1 MSEKDELESQE
12 PIQFDYGGAVAGSG
26 EVAVP
31 PGFARED
38 VFSLERPIEY
48 GKEERD
54 IAATAAFNSVY
65 EMISEDNPEADV
77 FEKQQRTYAALS
89 GREYKEGQI
98 YADETKVVGDPLDS
112 NLIFAP
118 SVGVLASRAG
128 DSGTIPAY
136 KLQEEAS
143 MKALEG
149 KGFFETVGE
158 ILFADPSPETMMTL
172 QQAQEQ
178 RLVDAE
184 GELIRPPSVTEREYI
199 PDNEALR
206 DIATFTG
213 FAGAGVGAFGG
224 AATGGAGGLIAGGL
238 LGGMV
243 GSGLGNMAAIG
254 VAGLASLPEDYSTID
269 GVQDLVKRT
278 YTLMGLG
285 DDLAGFLAT
294 TSPEAR
300 DLIVTNVVAMA
311 EGLGIERS
319 AEWIRENEINELSDI
334 TKKGSE
340 SIRAI
345 EKKLAEEAPE
355 EDDEDESL
363 ISPTGPFMTTNPT
376 LGMLLK
382 LGEGRMRGAI
392 SDIGDDFILGLHE
405 IIDEVGRSE
414 EYKSMRSQVR
424 KEFMEQRKVEYDL
437 LSRKQKPTDDDW
449 IGLNLFN
456 NVTDGIATEEEI
468 KPQVTGWVDNLSFN
482 RLHPSIQGEMPNVEV
497 FKELALTIPDN
508 HAMFTKDIPPNVA
521 ASIMAVHDGR
531 SDTEIQNLIN
541 TLPIGFLRN
550 SPGFDLVVQNSLPDF
565 DKVKEWAS
573 DTNKFLDDKTGARVT
588 RIFEREAFDI
598 TMEAVP
604 AASLAKTP
612 VGTSNTGT
620 LYKRTTNAEMM
631 NWAALIITAA
641 NEAEIDLMPDVLK
654 PLLQVFGLPNDLY
667 VPTSAGLDRQF
678 KRGIRHPDASWAVRV
693 DARQKSGLGGP
704 HLGHQE
710 IARSFGFSPD
720 SWQYNLLS
728 AAGFIKENLGQPEKA
743 FFGFSRRL
751 GRLGVNAAS
760 PYTYKGFIAADA
772 GQRYKLIKD
781 NLLAGVV
788 EDSSIDPLAA
798 RHKLIQD
805 ILIMQ
810 MNKGLNPL
818 QDYDPKTGVGIST
831 AQKQILTD
839 MMEVAG
845 IEPEIVF
852 AAFRDAAGDTIKI
865 TAATEELVRKL
876 GNNEVMVF
884 RSSESYGRIRSQL
897 NEMVNEGL
905 ISPNDA
911 DIFLAQIEAQAF
923 KAADSPNTRFYN
935 ATEVIDG
942 LEIRLDRGID
952 DAEVR
957 MFLDPIDSATTREGR
972 LRSAF
977 TYDQET
983 GKRIIR
989 LFSTGD
995 MRDLWGA
1002 NADFMNSLMGPEYS
1016 QKLIAM
1022 FDHEVDANGVRR
1034 LTDSG
1039 AEQILDAWQYYRR
1052 MKDLPNG
1059 YVARLFDELWVN
1071 MHNFWSRLR
1080 KRQGL
1085 LPKQVRQFWDAEFG
1099 ELPKDRR
1106 FVEGLVDAARRKKN
1120 EPIKVAGTELERAEQ
1135 ARPKKVGMERV
1146 ARQVG
1151 MDPDT
1156 LRAFLG
1162 QKTLTRVEIQTDPDT
1177 GAQVR
1182 IPRRVYA
1189 DFNYDPLD
1197 VGRKLLA
1204 LIELQPYKKKL
1215 AERNTATIG
1224 TGKYAIPA
1232 VRLGP
1237 VLEAAKRRMTDA
1249 LGHLP
1254 NELEERIYQ
1263 RDFQRSEEGFTQ
1275 INDLPDVT
1283 DADIAAFTERLAMQ
1297 LELPVSDDF
1306 ARILQEIARS
1316 TEFIV
1321 LNARER
1327 AGFKTLVQ
1335 ELARNPAG
1343 DPIPTALLDPN
1354 ANLRIISVAE
1364 YNRVLQVAQDA
1375 EAGPLNRVDRNSIHP
1390 GYVQSIVNFFGRKG
1404 ALAPVGL
1411 IFGKFAKALKKDL
1424 PRLNKKNADPALVDL
1439 YEQWLRRLAAVPEEI
1454 AKAAE
1459 SGKDADFYDFYKRM
1473 TESFAPRVA
1482 FHNLRFLFEFVDKLE
1497 GTKKDLDA
1505 DAALAIRDAE
1515 LAGDPPPLRF
1525 GSFEALDIGYIYVR
1539 LDRIQEVLDGFYGM
1553 NRTERAALM
1562 NLRELYERK
1571 SGLTEPMSEADATIA
1586 ADALQILHTGLAE
1599 KKAYVTKFARQTLR
1613 RAVGY
1618 TEPELPFVLEDKT
1631 IRALYISMYTG
1642 NIVKIKEIATNHSF
1656 DGIWQAR
1663 FAYLLGKKGSDL
1675 VQQYGDLESMMT
1687 NILIYM
1693 KLDEVRFGLARDLAE
1708 LGYNKSVRELIGN
1721 QKAEGVPGLDRQKFL
1736 DRVAQYIHDELGFQ
1750 EKNVV
1755 GGGELLKG
1763 ERIAGAEEFGVLDNP
1778 HRTDLDGDVI
1788 SPLDR
1793 DAKAEA
1799 ARIIDRM
1806 GLRRELGLFARVLI
1820 GDETFLLPEA
1830 MIEGLTNAI
1839 NATYKVP
1846 SAEQVLFQRNFGR
1859 TGTVEYRLNPDN
1871 ILPIETQKFRDILQL
1886 AHRAAELIVSPRV
1899 FYRRLLIGV
1908 GGLPMVPY
1916 MSSLFIGG
1924 LSEIHLGQGA
1934 KAFVNNLIGAAK
1946 TPAMLAASAL
1956 SGSQVDFVTGVLA
1969 RLYGRGSFKPPTRPH
1984 ITPDGRIFTADMV
1997 ANGVDAYGF
2006 KTAFAEMTE
2015 SSDVHKRILLQ
2026 FTQANPALT
2035 SAQIGGTIGTMLA
2048 TLAGPKAA
2056 AAGGLAGAGAGL
2068 TLGYLLTEGNVLDR
2082 NHRFYREAAISIDT
2096 YQRLKV
2102 FMKEIDSGLDIP
2114 AASRRTLDIKLDYG
2128 DLSDL
2133 EGKYFRQAFAFWAY
2147 FSQASKLFAQSII
2160 ENPDRVIA
2168 QLKLARSSQMA
2179 VTKGEDP
2186 DLVLAPWDRTRM
2198 FIPFLINGQAVRLPY
2213 TSVADT
2219 LQLFIDLLGST
2230 GIGFGPQETRTS
2242 QMAVV
2247 NRLNPFLVEALRQ
2260 FYLMDPGRGYDLE
2273 RATKQVP
2280 AILIQ
2285 LDHDIFGGVLHDLL
2299 DIRHIAADDLKQGW
2313 GEKDGIR
2320 FNPNNL
2326 EMPGRGIYVA
2336 GNTKNYSLL
2345 MNTLQTVATGR
2356 MGRLLEALD
2365 RSNLGVTEAMVKAA
2379 DMYYQADKE
2388 RPLLARI
2395 PYATEVGLVKAKR
2408 SPRLQRP
2415 TDYGIEVLDTATGRR
2430 SMREYGRYIE
2440 PDGTSYILPVDDFH
2454 PLELLKIF
2462 SLSPVP
2468 ISSFERPADRALRKN
2483 TKELKEKAE
2492 SPEL

>member
-1 MSEKDELESQE
+1 MSKKDEIEIEE
-12 PIQFDYGGAVAGSG
+12 PLQFDYGGAPAGSDQA
-26 EVAVP
+26 VVP

-54 IAATAAFNSVY
+54 IAATQAFNSVY
-65 EMISEDNPEADV
+65 EIISEDYPEAEV

-89 GREYKEGQI
+89 GREYREGQI
-98 YADETKVVGDPLDS
+98 YADETRVVGDPLDS

-118 SVGVLASRAG
+118 SVGVMATRAG
-128 DSGTIPAY
+128 ESGTIPAY

-149 KGFFETVGE
+149 KGFFGTVGE

-178 RLVDAE
+178 RLVDEE

-199 PDNEALR
+199 PDNEMLR
-206 DIATFTG
+206 DIATFSG

-224 AATGGAGGLIAGGL
+224 AATGGAGGLVAGGL

-243 GSGLGNMAAIG
+243 GSSLGNMAAIG
-254 VAGLASLPEDYSTID
+254 VAGLASMPEDYSTID

-334 TKKGSE
+334 TEKGSK

-345 EKKLAEEAPE
+345 EKKLAEEAD
-355 EDDEDESL
+355 EDDSL
-363 ISPTGPFMTTNPT
+363 ISPAGPFMTTNPT

-424 KEFMEQRKVEYDL
+424 KEFMEQREVEYDL

-497 FKELALTIPDN
+497 FKELALTIPDD

-631 NWAALIITAA
+631 NWATLIITAA
-641 NEAEIDLMPDVLK
+641 NEAEVDLLPDVLK
-654 PLLQVFGLPNDLY
+654 PLTQAFGLPNDLY

-678 KRGIRHPDASWAVRV
+678 KRGIRHPDASWAVRIH
-693 DARQKSGLGGP
+693 ARMKSGLGGP
-704 HLGHQE
+704 HLGNQE

-728 AAGFIKENLGQPEKA
+728 AAGFIEENLGQPEKA

-760 PYTYKGFIAADA
+760 PYTYKGFIAANA
-772 GQRYKLIKD
+772 GQRYKLIKG

-788 EDSSIDPLAA
+788 QDSSIDPLAA

-845 IEPEIVF
+845 IEPEVVF
-852 AAFRDAAGDTIKI
+852 GAFRDAAGDTIKI

-884 RSSESYGRIRSQL
+884 RSSQSYGRIRSQL

-911 DIFLAQIEAQAF
+911 DIFLSQIEAQAF

-942 LEIRLDRGID
+942 LEIRLDRGVD

-957 MFLDPIDSATTREGR
+957 MFLDPIDGDVTTTTREGL
-972 LRSAF
+972 LRSSF

-1034 LTDSG
+1034 LTESG
-1039 AEQILDAWQYYRR
+1039 AEQILDSWQHYRR

-1059 YVARLFDELWVN
+1059 YVVRLFDELWVN

-1120 EPIKVAGTELERAEQ
+1120 KPIMVAGTELERAEQ

-1156 LRAFLG
+1156 LRSFLG

-1189 DFNYDPLD
+1189 DFNYEPLD

-1215 AERNTATIG
+1215 SERNTATIG
-1224 TGKYAIPA
+1224 TSKYAIPA
-1232 VRLGP
+1232 VRLAP

-1283 DADIAAFTERLAMQ
+1283 EADIAAFTDRLAMELQ
-1297 LELPVSDDF
+1297 LPVSDDF
-1306 ARILQEIARS
+1306 ARILQEIANS

-1390 GYVQSIVNFFGRKG
+1390 GYVQTFVNFFGKKG

-1411 IFGKFAKALKKDL
+1411 IVEKFTKALKKDP

-1439 YEQWLRRLAAVPEEI
+1439 FEQWLRRLAAVPEEI

-1459 SGKDADFYDFYKRM
+1459 SGKDADFYEFYKR
-1473 TESFAPRVA
+1473 TTASFAPRVA
-1482 FHNLRFLFEFVDKLE
+1482 FHNLRFLFDFVNELE
-1497 GTKKDLDA
+1497 GTKRSLDA
-1505 DAALAIRDAE
+1505 DAASAIREAE
-1515 LAGDPPPLRF
+1515 LRGDPPPLSF
-1525 GSFEALDIGYIYVR
+1525 DSFEALDIAYIYMR
-1539 LDRIQEVLDGFYGM
+1539 LDRIQEVLDGFHGM

-1571 SGLTEPMSEADATIA
+1571 SGLAEPMSEADATIA

-1599 KKAYVTKFARQTLR
+1599 KKAYVTQFARQTLR

-1618 TEPELPFVLEDKT
+1618 TEPELPFILSDKT
-1631 IRALYISMYTG
+1631 IRSLYIAMYTG
-1642 NIVKIKEIATNHSF
+1642 NIVKIKDIATNHGF

-1663 FAYLLGKKGSDL
+1663 FAYLLGKKGSNL
-1675 VQQYGDLESMMT
+1675 VQQYGDLESMLT

-1708 LGYNKSVRELIGN
+1708 LGYNTSVRELIGK
-1721 QKAEGVPGLDRQKFL
+1721 QKTDGVPGLDRQKFV
-1736 DRVAQYIHDELGFQ
+1736 DRVAQYIDDELGFQ
-1750 EKNVV
+1750 ERSVV

-1763 ERIAGAEEFGVLDNP
+1763 ERTLPKGEFGVLDNP
-1778 HRTDLDGDVI
+1778 HRTDLDANVI

-1806 GLRRELGLFARVLI
+1806 GLRRELGQFARVLI
-1820 GDETFLLPEA
+1820 GDETFLLPEN
-1830 MIEGLTNAI
+1830 MIEGLTDAI

-1846 SAEQVLFQRNFGR
+1846 SPMQVLFERNFGR
-1859 TGTVEYRLNPDN
+1859 TGTVEYKLNPDN
-1871 ILPIETQKFRDILQL
+1871 ILPIETQKLKDILQMSQRL
-1886 AHRAAELIVSPRV
+1886 VQLTVSPRV

-1934 KAFVNNLIGAAK
+1934 RAVIDNLAGAAK
-1946 TPAMLAASAL
+1946 TPAMLAVSGI
-1956 SGSQVDFVTGVLA
+1956 SGSQVDFVSGVLA

-2015 SSDVHKRILLQ
+2015 SSDVHRRILLQ

-2056 AAGGLAGAGAGL
+2056 AAGGAAGL
-2068 TLGYLLTEGNVLDR
+2068 GMGYSLGYLLTEGNVFDR

-2133 EGKYFRQAFAFWAY
+2133 EGKYIKTAFAFWAY
-2147 FSQASKLFAQSII
+2147 FSQASKLFAQSVI
-2160 ENPDRVIA
+2160 ESPDRVIA

-2230 GIGFGPQETRTS
+2230 GIGFGPQETQTS

-2260 FYLMDPGRGYDLE
+2260 VYKMDPGRGYDLE

-2280 AILIQ
+2280 ALLIQ

-2313 GEKDGIR
+2313 GEKDGVR

-2365 RSNLGVTEAMVKAA
+2365 RSNLRVTEAMVKAA